1 MRQYAALIMDLKKS
15 RSYSIAER
23 NDIQGYIM
31 EVIHRLNYIF
41 RSSIEKEVDFS
52 AGDEVQGLFSSVE
65 ASYLYFRMFNMLVSP
80 IEFRAGIGLGK
91 WEVVLADARTTAQ
104 DGKAYHNAR
113 RAIEATE
120 DSLGYSVLLFSDR
133 KSDVIVNS
141 LFNSTALII
150 NKQSRHQNELMLLSE
165 LLFPIN
171 ISHIID
177 VPRLNELISLIRH
190 KNEFIKYS
198 YFKSSGKNKISLF
211 DRIDYYDIGYESQPL
226 DAMKDCSSSFFV
238 AEGKTRGLS
247 TKIAEI
253 IGVSRQSVEKTI
265 KAANI
270 YEARNL
276 AIATLK
282 FLKSLEEKK

>member
-1 MRQYAALIMDLKKS
+1 MS
-15 RSYSIAER
+15 
-23 NDIQGYIM
+23 
-31 EVIHRLNYIF
+31 F
-41 RSSIEKEVDFS
+41 
-52 AGDEVQGLFSSVE
+52 
-65 ASYLYFRMFNMLVSP
+65 SYLYFRLFNMLVSP

-91 WEVVLADARTTAQ
+91 WEVVMEDARTTAQ

-113 RAIEATE
+113 RAIEATK
-120 DSLGYSVLLFSDR
+120 DALGYSVLIYSDR
-133 KSDVIVNS
+133 ESDKIVNS
-141 LFNSTALII
+141 LFNSSALII
-150 NKQSRHQNELMLLSE
+150 NKQSKYQNELMLLSE

-177 VPRLNELISLIRH
+177 ASRLNELISLIRH
-190 KNEFIKYS
+190 KNDFIKYS
-198 YFKSSGKNKISLF
+198 FLKSSGPNKKSLF
-211 DRIDYYDIGYESQPL
+211 DRINYYDIGYESQPL

-276 AIATLK
+276 AIVTLK
-282 FLKSLEEKK
+282 YLKSLEDKK